1 LKPERNVSVQD
12 TQSRKKYQIVNS
24 LSVNKYVEYGGGWG
38 RGGGESNLEKHCGFL
53 KRKEKVHFPPSR
65 KDEGILSGNLNHN
78 LALNNKLKNIF
89 T

>member
-1 LKPERNVSVQD
+1 MWNM
-12 TQSRKKYQIVNS
+12 
-24 LSVNKYVEYGGGWG
+24 G
-38 RGGGESNLEKHCGFL
+38 RVWRGGGGESNLEKHCGFL

-89 T
+89 TPSFYLKNLSNL

>member
-1 LKPERNVSVQD
+1 MKPERNVSVQD